1 MGLDLFVVSLIGL
14 VINIY
19 IILLF
24 VRMFLVE
31 SERYDALLGM
41 VFRATDPV
49 VAPLGTAL
57 RSRRV
62 DLATALGIVVLLL
75 LKGMIWGS
83 IPRTLQSFADTLFTI
98 YVFIIIIIAGYR
110 EYYTNPIASFG
121 QRMVNPVRA
130 IAANFSRSLTAV
142 NILSVVL
149 LVILHSIVTLILDS
163 MTGVMGTVSVKAAV
177 LNSLSM
183 IIDLTRYFVYI
194 IIINALLSWV
204 SPDPLNPV
212 VQLLALVSAPIIEP
226 IRRVVPPIAGA
237 IDISPM
243 IAIFLLIIANNIGH
257 QVLSLFV

>member
-14 VINIY
+14 VINLY

-24 VRMFLVE
+24 VRIFLVE

-49 VAPLGTAL
+49 VAPLGNAL
-57 RSRRV
+57 RAYRV
-62 DLATALGIVVLLL
+62 DLAPVVAIVILLL

-83 IPRTLQSFADTLFTI
+83 IPRTLQSFADTLFRV

-130 IAANFSRSLTAV
+130 IAANFSRSLATV
-142 NILSVVL
+142 NILSVVI
-149 LVILHSIVTLILDS
+149 LVILHSIITLLLDS
-163 MTGVMGTVSVKAAV
+163 MTGVMGTVSIKAA
-177 LNSLSM
+177 LLGSLSLV
-183 IIDLTRYFVYI
+183 IDLTWYFVLI
-194 IIINALLSWV
+194 IIVNALLSWV

-212 VQLLALVSAPIIEP
+212 VQLLSLVSAPIIEP
-226 IRRVVPPIAGA
+226 IRRVIPPLGGA
-237 IDISPM
+237 IDLSPI
-243 IAIFLLIIANNIGH
+243 IAIFLLNIANNVGH
-257 QVLSLFV
+257 GVLAFFK

>member
-49 VAPLGTAL
+49 VAPLGSAL
-57 RSRRV
+57 RSPRI
-62 DLATALGIVVLLL
+62 DLAPVVAIAVLLL

-83 IPRTLQSFADTLFTI
+83 IPRTLQSFADTLFRV

-110 EYYTNPIASFG
+110 EYYTNPIATFG

-130 IAANFSRSLTAV
+130 IAANFSRSLTTV
-142 NILSVVL
+142 NILSVL
-149 LVILHSIVTLILDS
+149 ILVILHSIITLLLDS
-163 MTGVMGTVSVKAAV
+163 MTGVMSTVSVKAAV

-183 IIDLTRYFVYI
+183 IID
-194 IIINALLSWV
+194 
-204 SPDPLNPV
+204 
-212 VQLLALVSAPIIEP
+212 
-226 IRRVVPPIAGA
+226 
-237 IDISPM
+237 
-243 IAIFLLIIANNIGH
+243 
-257 QVLSLFV
+257 